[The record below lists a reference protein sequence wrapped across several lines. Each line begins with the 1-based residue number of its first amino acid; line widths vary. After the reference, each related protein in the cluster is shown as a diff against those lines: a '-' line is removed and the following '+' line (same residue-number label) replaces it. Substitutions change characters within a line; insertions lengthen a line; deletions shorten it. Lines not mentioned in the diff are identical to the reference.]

1 MYDSREELIKQIS
14 KANVMRRHCD
24 RIADK
29 IGKTKEKWS
38 HMLQNKLEIFR
49 RKAQRG
55 GEKEQTA
62 YMKLIQQK
70 KLLT

>member
-1 MYDSREELIKQIS
+1 MTDSREELIKQIS

-29 IGKTKEKWS
+29 IKRTKDNWFDK
-38 HMLQNKLEIFR
+38 LQSKLEILR

-55 GEKEQTA
+55 GKKEQSA
-62 YMKLIQQK
+62 YLKLVEQK
-70 KLLT
+70 RLL